1 MDNESLKIDNQDSG
15 GISDLEEM
23 QENLNEENQEN
34 IIKTNVNGGNDMKNE
49 NKTVITDY
57 NDEKLANIKIEDEEM
72 DLFFILDRS
81 GSMGGSESDTIK
93 GFNAFIEKQSKK
105 NHNIFVTTIL
115 FDDRYE
121 VLYSRKPIS
130 KVEPLTEKEYYVRG
144 LTALLDSIGKTVNT
158 YKNKVGSAMCII
170 TSDGY
175 ENASREF
182 KRDQIK
188 NLIESSGW
196 EFVFIGAD
204 IDAYSEASDIGI
216 RSSRIAKSRKS
227 ADGFE
232 DMYDA
237 CEIVTDRFYFL
248 ILYFLFFPY
257 FFKCF
262 LLLVSHFS
270 HNFFNNYLHYKIL
283 YLIKYWIIK

>member
-1 MDNESLKIDNQDSG
+1 MDNESKKINIQDKE
-15 GISDLEEM
+15 IYNPEKNL
-23 QENLNEENQEN
+23 ENLNENKN
-34 IIKTNVNGGNDMKNE
+34 NLKGGNDMENT
-49 NKTVITDY
+49 NKTVVSDY
-57 NDEKLANIKIEDEEM
+57 DDEKLVNIGIEDEEM

-81 GSMGGSESDTIK
+81 GSMGGSEIDTIN
-93 GFNAFIEKQSKK
+93 GFNAFIERQAKK

-115 FDDRYE
+115 FDDKYE

-182 KRDQIK
+182 DRDKIK
-188 NLIESSGW
+188 EIIEKSGW

-204 IDAYSEASDIGI
+204 IDAYSEASHIGI
-216 RSSRIAKSRKS
+216 RRSRVAKSRKD
-227 ADGFE
+227 ADGFA

-237 CEIVTDRFYFL
+237 CEKVTDRFYRL
-248 ILYFLFFPY
+248 RSIEDDNEDWKENLD
-257 FFKCF
+257 
-262 LLLVSHFS
+262 
-270 HNFFNNYLHYKIL
+270 
-283 YLIKYWIIK
+283 

>member
-130 KVEPLTEKEYYVRG
+130 KVEPLT
-144 LTALLDSIGKTVNT
+144 IKT
-158 YKNKVGSAMCII
+158 K
-170 TSDGY
+170 
-175 ENASREF
+175 
-182 KRDQIK
+182 
-188 NLIESSGW
+188 
-196 EFVFIGAD
+196 
-204 IDAYSEASDIGI
+204 
-216 RSSRIAKSRKS
+216 
-227 ADGFE
+227 
-232 DMYDA
+232 
-237 CEIVTDRFYFL
+237 
-248 ILYFLFFPY
+248 
-257 FFKCF
+257 
-262 LLLVSHFS
+262 
-270 HNFFNNYLHYKIL
+270 
-283 YLIKYWIIK
+283 

>member
-15 GISDLEEM
+15 EISDLEEM

-34 IIKTNVNGGNDMKNE
+34 RIKTNVNGGNDMKNE

-237 CEIVTDRFYFL
+237 CEIVTDRFYRL
-248 ILYFLFFPY
+248 RNINDDNEDWKEKLD
-257 FFKCF
+257 
-262 LLLVSHFS
+262 
-270 HNFFNNYLHYKIL
+270 
-283 YLIKYWIIK
+283 

>member
-1 MDNESLKIDNQDSG
+1 MDNESIKIKIQDQDEISG
-15 GISDLEEM
+15 TEKLNKN
-23 QENLNEENQEN
+23 EN
-34 IIKTNVNGGNDMKNE
+34 NVKGGNDMENE
-49 NKTVITDY
+49 NKTVLNDY
-57 NDEKLANIKIEDEEM
+57 NDERLANIGIEEEM

-81 GSMGGSESDTIK
+81 GSMGGSETDTIN
-93 GFNAFIEKQSKK
+93 GFNSFIERQANK

-144 LTALLDSIGKTVNT
+144 LTALLDSIGKTVNS

-188 NLIESSGW
+188 ELIENSGW

-204 IDAYSEASDIGI
+204 IDAYSEASHIGI

-237 CEIVTDRFYFL
+237 CEIVTDRFYRL
-248 ILYFLFFPY
+248 RDIDDDNEDWKEKLD
-257 FFKCF
+257 
-262 LLLVSHFS
+262 
-270 HNFFNNYLHYKIL
+270 
-283 YLIKYWIIK
+283 

>member
-1 MDNESLKIDNQDSG
+1 MDNESIKITIQDQDEISG
-15 GISDLEEM
+15 TEKSNKN
-23 QENLNEENQEN
+23 EN
-34 IIKTNVNGGNDMKNE
+34 NVKGGNDMETE
-49 NKTVITDY
+49 NKTVLNDY
-57 NDEKLANIKIEDEEM
+57 NDKRLENIGIEEEM

-81 GSMGGSESDTIK
+81 GSMSGSERDTIK
-93 GFNAFIEKQSKK
+93 GFNAFIERQSKK

-115 FDDRYE
+115 FDDKYE

-144 LTALLDSIGKTVNT
+144 LTALLDSIGKTVNS

-182 KRDQIK
+182 NRAQIK
-188 NLIESSGW
+188 ELIENSGW

-216 RSSRIAKSRKS
+216 RSSRIAKSRKG

-232 DMYDA
+232 DMYNA
-237 CEIVTDRFYFL
+237 CEIVTDRFYRL
-248 ILYFLFFPY
+248 R
-257 FFKCF
+257 
-262 LLLVSHFS
+262 
-270 HNFFNNYLHYKIL
+270 N
-283 YLIKYWIIK
+283 IKDDNEDWKEKLD

>member
-34 IIKTNVNGGNDMKNE
+34 RIKTNVNGGNDMKNE

-188 NLIESSGW
+188 NLIESS
-196 EFVFIGAD
+196 
-204 IDAYSEASDIGI
+204 IGI

-237 CEIVTDRFYFL
+237 CEIVTDRFYRL
-248 ILYFLFFPY
+248 RNINDDNEDWKEKLD
-257 FFKCF
+257 
-262 LLLVSHFS
+262 
-270 HNFFNNYLHYKIL
+270 
-283 YLIKYWIIK
+283 

>member
-1 MDNESLKIDNQDSG
+1 ME
-15 GISDLEEM
+15 
-23 QENLNEENQEN
+23 
-34 IIKTNVNGGNDMKNE
+34 NE
-49 NKTVITDY
+49 NKIVVDDY
-57 NDEKLANIKIEDEEM
+57 NDEKIADIKIADEEM

-81 GSMGGSESDTIK
+81 GSMGGSERDTIK
-93 GFNAFIEKQSKK
+93 GFNAFIERQAKK

-115 FDDRYE
+115 FDDKYE

-196 EFVFIGAD
+196 D
-204 IDAYSEASDIGI
+204 

-237 CEIVTDRFYFL
+237 CEIVTDRFYRL
-248 ILYFLFFPY
+248 RDIDDDNEDWKEKLD
-257 FFKCF
+257 
-262 LLLVSHFS
+262 
-270 HNFFNNYLHYKIL
+270 
-283 YLIKYWIIK
+283 

>member
-34 IIKTNVNGGNDMKNE
+34 KIKTNVNGGNDMKNE

-196 EFVFIGAD
+196 EFVFIGA
-204 IDAYSEASDIGI
+204 
-216 RSSRIAKSRKS
+216 SSRIAKSRKS

-237 CEIVTDRFYFL
+237 CEIVTDRFYRL
-248 ILYFLFFPY
+248 RNINDDNEDWKEKLD
-257 FFKCF
+257 
-262 LLLVSHFS
+262 
-270 HNFFNNYLHYKIL
+270 
-283 YLIKYWIIK
+283 

>member
-34 IIKTNVNGGNDMKNE
+34 RIKTNVNGGNDMKNE

-72 DLFFILDRS
+72 D
-81 GSMGGSESDTIK
+81 
-93 GFNAFIEKQSKK
+93 SKK

-216 RSSRIAKSRKS
+216 RSSRIAKSRK
-227 ADGFE
+227 
-232 DMYDA
+232 
-237 CEIVTDRFYFL
+237 
-248 ILYFLFFPY
+248 
-257 FFKCF
+257 
-262 LLLVSHFS
+262 
-270 HNFFNNYLHYKIL
+270 KICMMHV
-283 YLIKYWIIK
+283 K

>member
-81 GSMGGSESDTIK
+81 GSMGGSESDT
-93 GFNAFIEKQSKK
+93 KK

-237 CEIVTDRFYFL
+237 CEIVTDRFYRL
-248 ILYFLFFPY
+248 RNINDDNEDWKEKLD
-257 FFKCF
+257 
-262 LLLVSHFS
+262 
-270 HNFFNNYLHYKIL
+270 
-283 YLIKYWIIK
+283 